1 MNQFVLYFA
10 FHIIT
15 NYFSI
20 AVFLA
25 VRLSCFNRLI
35 HLAASSALNRLNENI
50 GKHTVMPLTIMGLL
64 LKLQKCLEILSAAIL
79 FSSKSCMCYP
89 QILRVDDKE
98 CAISKA
104 TP

>member
-25 VRLSCFNRLI
+25 VRLSCLNRLI
-35 HLAASSALNRLNENI
+35 HLAASSALNRPNENI
-50 GKHTVMPLTIMGLL
+50 EQVN
-64 LKLQKCLEILSAAIL
+64 IL
-79 FSSKSCMCYP
+79 
-89 QILRVDDKE
+89 
-98 CAISKA
+98 
-104 TP
+104 